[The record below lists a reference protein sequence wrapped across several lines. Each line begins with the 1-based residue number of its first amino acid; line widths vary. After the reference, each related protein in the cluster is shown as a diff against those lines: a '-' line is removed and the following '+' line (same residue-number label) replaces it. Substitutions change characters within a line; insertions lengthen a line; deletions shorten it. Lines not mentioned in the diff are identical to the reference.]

1 MAHSHDL
8 LDWNPEDTKAWEEG
22 NQRIARRNMAWSIAT
37 DHVAFGVWTFWSVLV
52 LFMPESV
59 YGFSAGDKF
68 LLLAVNTLMGVLT
81 RIPYTV
87 GIGIFGGRNFT
98 VGITLVLLIPAAGSI
113 WLLANPGL
121 PLWPYLV
128 CAALTG
134 LGGGNF
140 SASMTNINAFYP
152 QRLKGWALGLNAA
165 GGNIGVPVIQLFGLL
180 VIAVAG
186 HRQPYWVS
194 GTYMLLLTITGIGA
208 FFFMD
213 NIKNY
218 QVNVG
223 AMKSMLKQPDT
234 WWLSLLYV
242 GSFGSFIGFSFAL
255 AQVLHMKFS
264 DAGQSASQA
273 SLHAA
278 EIAFL
283 GPLLGSLSR
292 VYGGKLADRLGGGR
306 VTLGVFV
313 GMIFAAGMLVW
324 GSTESQSSGQFS
336 PIAIIP
342 YGIGFILLFI
352 LAGAGNG
359 SIYKMIPSAF
369 EERSHSL
376 GLSEDDR
383 KQWSKNV
390 GGAMV
395 GFADSIGAFGGFLI
409 DIVLRQSYLT
419 ARTEAPAMWVFLGC
433 YVGFAV
439 ATWAVYVRGSASKRV
454 SGFAAAT
461 TDNP

>member
-1 MAHSHDL
+1 MAHSHDI
-8 LDWNPEDTKAWEEG
+8 LDWNPEDTKAWQEG
-22 NQRIARRNMAWSIAT
+22 NRAIARRNMAWSIAT

-52 LFMPESV
+52 LFMPQAV
-59 YGFSAGDKF
+59 YGFSASDKF
-68 LLLAVNTLMGVLT
+68 LLLAINTLVGAVT

-98 VGITLVLLIPAAGSI
+98 VAITLVLLIPAGGTI

-121 PLWPYLV
+121 PLWPYLI

-152 QRLKGWALGLNAA
+152 QRLKGTALGLNAA
-165 GGNIGVPVIQLFGLL
+165 GGNLGVPVIQLFGLL

-194 GTYMLLLTITGIGA
+194 GTYMLLLTITGVGA

-213 NIKNY
+213 NIKDY
-218 QVNVG
+218 EVNFR
-223 AMKSMLKQPDT
+223 AMRTMLGQSHT
-234 WWLSLLYV
+234 WLLSLLYV

-255 AQVLHMKFS
+255 SQVLHMKFI
-264 DAGQSASQA
+264 DAGQSSAQA

-278 EIAFL
+278 EIAFV

-292 VYGGKLADRLGGGR
+292 IYGGKLADRVGGGR
-306 VTLGVFV
+306 VTLAVFG
-313 GMIFAAGMLVW
+313 GMVFAAGLLVW
-324 GSTESQSSGQFS
+324 GSTVSDRSGGQFTITS
-336 PIAIIP
+336 IIP
-342 YGIGFILLFI
+342 YAIGFILLFI

-359 SIYKMIPSAF
+359 SIYKMIPSVF
-369 EERSHSL
+369 EARSRSL
-376 GLSEDDR
+376 DCSAEDR
-383 KQWSKNV
+383 KRWSKNV

-395 GFADSIGAFGGFLI
+395 GFADSVGAFGGFLI
-409 DIVLRQSYLT
+409 DIVLRQSYLS
-419 ARTEAPAMWVFLGC
+419 AHTETPALWIFLVC
-433 YVGFAV
+433 YIGFAIL
-439 ATWAVYVRGSASKRV
+439 TWAIYVRHPVSAPR
-454 SGFAAAT
+454 
-461 TDNP
+461 

>member
-8 LDWNPEDTKAWEEG
+8 LDWNPEDEQAWEEG

-68 LLLAVNTLMGVLT
+68 LLLAVNTLVGALA

-98 VGITLVLLIPAAGSI
+98 VAITLVLLIPAGGTI

-121 PLWPYLV
+121 PLWPFLV

-152 QRLKGWALGLNAA
+152 QRLKGGALGLNAA
-165 GGNIGVPVIQLFGLL
+165 GGNIGVPAIQLFGLL
-180 VIAVAG
+180 VIALAG

-194 GTYMLLLTITGIGA
+194 GLYMVLLTITSIGA
-208 FFFMD
+208 FLYMD
-213 NIKNY
+213 NIKDY
-218 QVNVG
+218 EVNFR
-223 AMKSMLKQPDT
+223 AMRTMLGQSHT
-234 WWLSLLYV
+234 WLLSLLYV

-255 AQVLHMKFS
+255 SQVLHMKFS
-264 DAGQSASQA
+264 DAGQPPAQA

-278 EIAFL
+278 EIAFI

-292 VYGGKLADRLGGGR
+292 VFGGKLADRIDGGR
-306 VTLGVFV
+306 VTLAVFV
-313 GMIFAAGMLVW
+313 GMVFAAGLLVW
-324 GSTESQSSGQFS
+324 GSTVSDNNGGQF
-336 PIAIIP
+336 ITAAVIP
-342 YGIGFILLFI
+342 YAVGFVLLFI

-359 SIYKMIPSAF
+359 SIYQMIPSVF
-369 EERSHSL
+369 EVRSRSL
-376 GLSEDDR
+376 DLGKEDR
-383 KQWSKNV
+383 KRWSNNV

-395 GFADSIGAFGGFLI
+395 GFADSVGAFGGFLI
-409 DIVLRQSYLT
+409 DIVLRQSYLS
-419 ARTEAPAMWVFLGC
+419 ARTETPALWIFLVC

-439 ATWAVYVRGSASKRV
+439 LTWTVYVRKSASDR
-454 SGFAAAT
+454 G
-461 TDNP
+461 

>member
-1 MAHSHDL
+1 MGPVHDIL
-8 LDWNPEDTKAWEEG
+8 EWNPEDTEAWDEG
-22 NQRIARRNMAWSIAT
+22 NQAVARRNMIWSIAT

-59 YGFSAGDKF
+59 YGFPAVDKF
-68 LLLAVNTLMGVLT
+68 LLLAVNTLVGALT

-98 VGITLVLLIPAAGSI
+98 VAITLVLLIPAAGTI
-113 WLLANPGL
+113 GLLANPGL
-121 PLWPYLV
+121 PLWPYLI

-194 GTYMLLLTITGIGA
+194 GTYMLLLTITSVGA

-213 NIKNY
+213 NIRDYK
-218 QVNVG
+218 VDFG
-223 AMKSMLKQPDT
+223 AMKTMLGERHT
-234 WWLSLLYV
+234 WLLSLLYV

-255 AQVLHMKFS
+255 SQVLHMKFS
-264 DAGQSASQA
+264 DAGQSAAQA

-278 EIAFL
+278 EIAFI

-292 VYGGKLADRLGGGR
+292 LYGGKLADRIDGGR
-306 VTLGVFV
+306 VTLTVFV
-313 GMIFAAGMLVW
+313 AMIFAAGLLVW
-324 GSTESQSSGQFS
+324 GSTVSDSNGGQFVMT
-336 PIAIIP
+336 AVIP
-342 YGIGFILLFI
+342 YAVGFVLLFI

-359 SIYKMIPSAF
+359 SIYKMIPSVFDA
-369 EERSHSL
+369 RSRSL
-376 GLSEDDR
+376 DLSEDER
-383 KQWSKNV
+383 EQWSKNV

-395 GFADSIGAFGGFLI
+395 GFADAVGAFGGFLI
-409 DIVLRQSYLT
+409 DIVLRQSYLS
-419 ARTEAPAMWVFLGC
+419 ARTETPALWIFLVC
-433 YVGFAV
+433 YIGFAV
-439 ATWAVYVRGSASKRV
+439 LTWAVYVRRPVSASR
-454 SGFAAAT
+454 
-461 TDNP
+461 

>member
-8 LDWNPEDTKAWEEG
+8 LDWNPEDKKAWEEG
-22 NQRIARRNMAWSIAT
+22 NSAIARRNMIWSIAT

-68 LLLAVNTLMGVLT
+68 LLLAVNTLVGALM

-98 VGITLVLLIPAAGSI
+98 VVITLILLIPSAGTI

-121 PLWPYLV
+121 PLWPFLV

-140 SASMTNINAFYP
+140 SASMTNVNAFYP

-165 GGNIGVPVIQLFGLL
+165 GGNIGVPAIQLFGLL

-194 GTYMLLLTITGIGA
+194 GTYMLLLTITSVGA
-208 FFFMD
+208 YFFMD
-213 NIKNY
+213 NIKDY
-218 QVNVG
+218 RVDFG
-223 AMKSMLKQPDT
+223 AMRTMLGQSHT
-234 WWLSLLYV
+234 WVLSLLYV

-255 AQVLHMKFS
+255 SQVLHMKFT
-264 DAGQSASQA
+264 DAGQSAAQA

-292 VYGGKLADRLGGGR
+292 VYGGKLADRFGGGR
-306 VTLGVFV
+306 VTLAVFG
-313 GMIFAAGMLVW
+313 GMIFAASLLVW
-324 GSTESQSSGQFS
+324 GSTVSDSSGGHFT
-336 PIAIIP
+336 ITAIIL
-342 YGIGFILLFI
+342 YAIGFVLLFV

-359 SIYKMIPSAF
+359 SIYKMIPTVF
-369 EERSHSL
+369 EARSHSL
-376 GLSEDDR
+376 DLSEDDR

-390 GGAMV
+390 GGALV
-395 GFADSIGAFGGFLI
+395 GFADSVGAFGGFD
-409 DIVLRQSYLT
+409 DIVLRQSYVS
-419 ARTEAPAMWVFLGC
+419 ART
-433 YVGFAV
+433 
-439 ATWAVYVRGSASKRV
+439 
-454 SGFAAAT
+454 
-461 TDNP
+461 

>member
-59 YGFSAGDKF
+59 YGFTASDKF
-68 LLLAVNTLMGVLT
+68 LLLAVNTLVGALT

-87 GIGIFGGRNFT
+87 GIGVFGGRNFT
-98 VGITLVLLIPAAGSI
+98 VAITLILLIPAGGSI

-152 QRLKGWALGLNAA
+152 QRLKGWALGLNAG
-165 GGNIGVPVIQLFGLL
+165 GGNIGVPVIQLIGLL
-180 VIAVAG
+180 VIVVAG

-194 GTYMLLLTITGIGA
+194 GTYMLLLTVTGIGA

-213 NIKNY
+213 NIKDY
-218 QVNVG
+218 KVDFG

-255 AQVLHMKFS
+255 SQVLHMKFT

-278 EIAFL
+278 MIAFL
-283 GPLLGSLSR
+283 GPLLGSVSR
-292 VYGGKLADRLGGGR
+292 IYGGKLADRLGGGR

-313 GMIFAAGMLVW
+313 GMIFAAGLLVW
-324 GSTESQSSGQFS
+324 GSTASGTSGQFS

-342 YGIGFILLFI
+342 YAIGFVILFTF
-352 LAGAGNG
+352 AGAGNG

-376 GLSEDDR
+376 DLSEEDR

-395 GFADSIGAFGGFLI
+395 GFADSVGAFGGFLI
-409 DIVLRQSYLT
+409 DIVLRQSYLM
-419 ARTEAPAMWVFLGC
+419 AHTEAPAMWIFLGC

-439 ATWAVYVRGSASKRV
+439 ATWAVYVRKSASDRK
-454 SGFAAAT
+454 
-461 TDNP
+461 